1 MQKDGKNRACTAC
14 SSEVKL
20 LWQEESL
27 AFVYDKVIHYDSAKP
42 GRYQELVTFLL
53 EGGRRVLYC
62 WLRMI
67 ETVCGIFIK
76 LEKKF
81 LPPLEWKNII
91 LMP

>member
-42 GRYQELVTFLL
+42 GRYQELV
-53 EGGRRVLYC
+53 
-62 WLRMI
+62 
-67 ETVCGIFIK
+67 
-76 LEKKF
+76 
-81 LPPLEWKNII
+81 N
-91 LMP
+91 